1 MSLFSVILG
10 FGFIGAI
17 AYVSIER
24 VHID

>member
-17 AYVSIER
+17 AYVSIAR